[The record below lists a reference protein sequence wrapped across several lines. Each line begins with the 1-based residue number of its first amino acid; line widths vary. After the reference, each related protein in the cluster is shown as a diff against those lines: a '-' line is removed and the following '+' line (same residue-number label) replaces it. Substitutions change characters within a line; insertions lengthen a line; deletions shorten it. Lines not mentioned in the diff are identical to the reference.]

1 MRVRGHL
8 YIRFVLSP
16 TRVHISYCVRCLV
29 GATRILDTWYKIKSH
44 TVAGNR
50 IASTRTPSQQS
61 SYCCLRYYCSSQETL
76 PITVGRHLFKN
87 IWIHYVLDSLNV
99 LKKSAL
105 LFRENSENNY
115 LLNWRIA
122 KWRIL
127 VYIFGIYP
135 WYIYFKSSK
144 KFTLL
149 NNTKRH
155 YSAAKSENVTH
166 NLQEPGTNIR
176 NIFL

>member
-99 LKKSAL
+99 LKKVLYFFEKTQRIITYLTDAL
-105 LFRENSENNY
+105 QSEESWY
-115 LLNWRIA
+115 IY
-122 KWRIL
+122 L
-127 VYIFGIYP
+127 VYILGIY
-135 WYIYFKSSK
+135 
-144 KFTLL
+144 TLSL
-149 NNTKRH
+149 VKNSLFWTIQ
-155 YSAAKSENVTH
+155 SAITV
-166 NLQEPGTNIR
+166 LQS
-176 NIFL
+176 LKM